1 MARSRFIY
9 HLLALAVVAVWG
21 VTFVCTKELIRAGLQ
36 PAEIFAIRFTLAYA
50 GIWVI
55 SLIPGVSSVAGHAA
69 PTSPDSSA
77 PAGSPAP
84 SFAGSDRRILWS
96 RTWQDE
102 LMFVFLG
109 ISGGSFYFLTEN
121 TALANT
127 QASNVAFLVCIAPL
141 LTALLTVVYRCVRKD
156 RFAAAMESVG
166 RSWMLIGGTVLALTG
181 MAMMLFDG
189 ARLQV
194 SLRGDL
200 LALAAALCWA
210 FYSLFMGKM
219 TEEYGA
225 LFATRKVFIYGLLTI
240 IPFLLDGD
248 GFPLE
253 PLRQPAVI
261 GNLLFLGLVASLAC
275 FVAWNLVMS
284 KLGNITATNY
294 VYLNPVFTLV
304 SAMILLGERLTPAG
318 AIGSALILLGVI
330 VAGQTGRHPSRK
342 EQA

>member
-1 MARSRFIY
+1 
-9 HLLALAVVAVWG
+9 
-21 VTFVCTKELIRAGLQ
+21 
-36 PAEIFAIRFTLAYA
+36 
-50 GIWVI
+50 
-55 SLIPGVSSVAGHAA
+55 
-69 PTSPDSSA
+69 
-77 PAGSPAP
+77 
-84 SFAGSDRRILWS
+84 
-96 RTWQDE
+96 
-102 LMFVFLG
+102 MFVFLG

-121 TALANT
+121 TALAYT

-141 LTALLTVVYRCVRKD
+141 LTALLTVVYRRVRKD

-166 RSWMLIGGTVLALTG
+166 RSWMLVAGTVLALTG

>member
-55 SLIPGVSSVAGHAA
+55 SLIPGF
-69 PTSPDSSA
+69 
-77 PAGSPAP
+77 PAP

-121 TALANT
+121 TALAYT

-141 LTALLTVVYRCVRKD
+141 LTALLTVVYRRVRKD

-166 RSWMLIGGTVLALTG
+166 RSWMLVAGTVLALTG
-181 MAMMLFDG
+181 MAVMLFDG

-284 KLGNITATNY
+284 KLGNITSTNY
-294 VYLNPVFTLV
+294 VYLNPVFTLI

-330 VAGQTGRHPSRK
+330 VAGQRR
-342 EQA
+342 

>member
-1 MARSRFIY
+1 
-9 HLLALAVVAVWG
+9 
-21 VTFVCTKELIRAGLQ
+21 
-36 PAEIFAIRFTLAYA
+36 
-50 GIWVI
+50 
-55 SLIPGVSSVAGHAA
+55 
-69 PTSPDSSA
+69 
-77 PAGSPAP
+77 
-84 SFAGSDRRILWS
+84 
-96 RTWQDE
+96 
-102 LMFVFLG
+102 MFVFLG

-121 TALANT
+121 TALAYT

-141 LTALLTVVYRCVRKD
+141 LTALLTVVYRRVRKD

-240 IPFLLDGD
+240 IPFLLLDGD